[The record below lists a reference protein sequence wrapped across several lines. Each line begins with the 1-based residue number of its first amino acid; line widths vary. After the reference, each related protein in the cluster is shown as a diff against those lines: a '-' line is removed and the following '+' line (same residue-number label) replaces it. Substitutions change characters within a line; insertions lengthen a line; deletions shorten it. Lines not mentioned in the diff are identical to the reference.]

1 MISGHIGI
9 AGRAALFLL
18 VAILMYRSVSDD
30 SLGSR
35 DQNSFGNALSG
46 LRVRPPALHYQPW
59 GPRLCGPYT
68 LLRETMMQTGQV
80 PRIASPDLY
89 SQSHSMWGSTNFL
102 RGRKITPTFFA
113 RCKEPGRCGSDPSVH
128 KHNH

>member
-30 SLGSR
+30 SLGSK

-46 LRVRPPALHYQPW
+46 LRV
-59 GPRLCGPYT
+59 GT
-68 LLRETMMQTGQV
+68 
-80 PRIASPDLY
+80 
-89 SQSHSMWGSTNFL
+89 
-102 RGRKITPTFFA
+102 
-113 RCKEPGRCGSDPSVH
+113 RCWKP
-128 KHNH
+128 